1 MDLKM
6 MPEFLNQ
13 ETAQAFKKACEQTP
27 FEAKLKRG
35 LYLLKNGHYWEG
47 I

>member
-1 MDLKM
+1 MAVIEFVNLETQTAFLKALE
-6 MPEFLNQ
+6 PSQ
-13 ETAQAFKKACEQTP
+13 EQL
-27 FEAKLKRG
+27 KLKRG